1 MNLFEKKIVRK
12 IREGNIYEFEVL
24 FKKYYEMLC
33 AFGYKYLENIEQ
45 IEEVVQDTFYNI
57 WKNRTNLNIK
67 TSMKSYL
74 YTAVK
79 NNCLQVLRTRSLD
92 IKYENYYKA
101 NQSNK
106 SISPIQELNAKELA
120 KIIDKTLNAL
130 PERCQKIFRM
140 SRYEGFKYQEI
151 ADKLKISVKTV
162 EANMSKALKSFRG
175 ELKEYSELIS

>member
-92 IKYENYYKA
+92 IKYENYYK
-101 NQSNK
+101 
-106 SISPIQELNAKELA
+106 P
-120 KIIDKTLNAL
+120 
-130 PERCQKIFRM
+130 
-140 SRYEGFKYQEI
+140 Y
-151 ADKLKISVKTV
+151 V
-162 EANMSKALKSFRG
+162 
-175 ELKEYSELIS
+175 